1 MKDAKVMSSMQYCDI
16 SRIECRERNGTSR
29 VSAMVNG
36 EPLWFESADAAL
48 RPSAEAIASAFLVPA
63 LHHHMPMRVDAPLS
77 ALWLQD
83 VPKIFEVY
91 HEWWD
96 YPSTLPIDCQG
107 EGHFSARKPESGQCF
122 SGGCD
127 SFYSLLRGKHQTK
140 FLVFVHGF
148 DISYRDKYR
157 MNKFKKPLEEI
168 SQAVGKPVIMIRTNL
183 RKHGLFASVPWE
195 RSHGGALATMGH
207 LLSNVLGTLIVPSSF
222 SYDDPHPC
230 GSHWL
235 TDKFRSSEN
244 LEIIHDEPMY
254 RLDKLKLMDSEPL
267 VRRHLRVCWEN
278 KSASGNCSR
287 CDKCVR
293 TMIVLF
299 VRGQLKHYPGFDQR
313 NSLPNILDGMDPVD
327 KEAHRRYHELIK
339 AGLPAD
345 IEAAIRRLL
354 ARDKPP
360 RFSSLRHA
368 AGKVRLGIA
377 RMLPV

>member
-1 MKDAKVMSSMQYCDI
+1 MKDGDLMNDMRYCDI
-16 SRIECRERNGTSR
+16 SHIECREHNGQSR
-29 VSAMVNG
+29 VSAIVNG

-48 RPSAEAIASAFLVPA
+48 RPSAEAFASAFLVPA
-63 LHHHMPMRVDAPLS
+63 LHNRMPMRIDASLS
-77 ALWLQD
+77 ALWLQNI
-83 VPKIFEVY
+83 PKIFEVY
-91 HEWWD
+91 HEWWG
-96 YPSTLPIDCQG
+96 YPSALPIECQG
-107 EGHFSARKPESGQCF
+107 EGYLSARKPESGQCF

-140 FLVFVHGF
+140 FLIFVHGL

-157 MNKFKKPLEEI
+157 MNKFKKSLEEI
-168 SQAVGKPVIMIRTNL
+168 SQAVGKPVIMIRTNI
-183 RKHGLFASVPWE
+183 RKHRLFASERWE
-195 RSHGGALATMGH
+195 RAHGGVLAALGH
-207 LLSNVLGTLIVPSSF
+207 LLSDHLGTLIVPSSF
-222 SYDDPHPC
+222 SYDDSHPC
-230 GSHWL
+230 GAHWR
-235 TDKFRSSEN
+235 TDQFRSSEN
-244 LEIIHDEPMY
+244 LQIIHDEPLY

-299 VRGQLKHYPGFDQR
+299 VRGQLKYYPGFDQR
-313 NSLPNILDGMDPVD
+313 NSLPDILDGMDPVD
-327 KEAHRRYHELIK
+327 KDIHRRYHDLIK

-354 ARDKPP
+354 GREKPS
-360 RFSSLRHA
+360 RFSSLRHV